1 MIYPSLDLFDRYA
14 DELTKVAR
22 YSAAYLLDDIEVKNG
37 YLHEIA
43 QLIRVIRRDLQIA
56 LYNSGKGRGKWDSV
70 YGDDELEK
78 AYKYISEI
86 KKELDTEKYGYEQG
100 RKKDRK
106 TYLKTQEYSGK
117 GFLFYGK
124 NGLKIIGGIVQFGT
138 GVMAFGTKG
147 GGLVRGMES
156 KGMGVLAV
164 ATGIGDTV
172 EGVTNIMYEFTDG
185 EVNPV
190 NPVKSFTEK
199 GFSFLGADEGSGELA
214 YDAVNFGVGFYFA
227 FAAFAKYD
235 PSKRIINLPVE
246 TKSGLEKV
254 PLLHRFFTEKGGV
267 RLFKYMESDYNRKM
281 FTSSKAVLTY
291 KAGNTSIKAY
301 LLLDKYLFNEKDEN
315 N

>member
-1 MIYPSLDLFDRYA
+1 MANLLELRFDYVA
-14 DELTKVAR
+14 NELIKVAR
-22 YSAAYLLDDIEVKNG
+22 YSSAYLLDDREFKNG
-37 YLHEIA
+37 YLYEVNEVIR
-43 QLIRVIRRDLQIA
+43 LIRNDFKISM
-56 LYNSGKGRGKWDSV
+56 YHYGEGRWESWKDA
-70 YGDDELEK
+70 K
-78 AYKYISEI
+78 KFIKEI
-86 KKELDTEKYGYEQG
+86 EKELDAERYGYEQG

-164 ATGIGDTV
+164 STGIGDTV

-199 GFSFLGADEGSGELA
+199 GFSFLGADEGYGELA
-214 YDAVNFGVGFYFA
+214 YDIVNFGVGMYFG

-246 TKSGLEKV
+246 TKGGLEKV
-254 PLLHRFFTEKGGV
+254 PIFHKLFTPKGGV
-267 RLFKYMESDYNRKM
+267 RLFKWLENDFNRKM
-281 FTSSKAVLTY
+281 FTSGKAILTY
-291 KAGNTSIKAY
+291 KTGNTAIKAY